1 VVESEAMKYVGL
13 TLGLLLLAFL
23 IYVATGK
30 SLAIDEELG
39 KLTPGDR
46 QALEALLADSGLA
59 SGKLRAVELRA
70 LKYPAKGLAVQ
81 DGRIVGLHLSEVP
94 LKHLDKVV
102 ALTALQEL
110 WLNDNGLTSVPPLA
124 GLTALQRLDLGRNQ
138 LRAVDGLSGLPA
150 LQRLRLS
157 GNSIASV
164 AGLHDLP
171 ALTELELADNELTD
185 LAPLTALPAL
195 TALDVSGN
203 PLKALPSPLPARW
216 KVKSDVE
223 SASAPPRPTPPGYP
237 ANWVDRMPKGKGKY
251 EELVI
256 NGTLRSGAFQ
266 VSVTA
271 KSLSGVV
278 RPWNL
283 WGSADSH
290 GWDTTLELAV
300 EKGRVRAYIKYLPAS
315 DKLAKTTDGFIFAEA
330 EPGKPSKI
338 QGVIEFSRGGFA
350 EDGKE
355 YDLYLETVGG
365 PAEGVTVKL
374 SR

>member
-1 VVESEAMKYVGL
+1 MKYVGL

-46 QALEALLADSGLA
+46 QALDALLADSGLVA
-59 SGKLRAVELRA
+59 SKLRAVELRA
-70 LKYPAKGLAVQ
+70 LKYPSKGLAVQ
-81 DGRIVGLHLSEVP
+81 DGRIVGLHLSGVP

-102 ALTALQEL
+102 ALTGLQEL
-110 WLNDNGLTSVPPLA
+110 WLNDNGLTSLPPLA
-124 GLTALQRLDLGRNQ
+124 ALTALQRLDLGGNQ
-138 LRAVDGLSGLPA
+138 LRGVDGLSGLPA

-157 GNSIASV
+157 HNALTSV
-164 AGLHDLP
+164 AGLRELP

-195 TALDVSGN
+195 TTLDVSGN

-223 SASAPPRPTPPGYP
+223 AAPDPPRPTPPGYP
-237 ANWVDRMPKGKGKY
+237 ANWVGQPPKGKGKY
-251 EELVI
+251 QKLVI
-256 NGTLRSGAFQ
+256 DGTLRSGAFQ
-266 VSVTA
+266 VTITA
-271 KSLSGVV
+271 ESLSGVV

-290 GWDTTLELAV
+290 GRDTNLELTV
-300 EKGRVRAYIKYLPAS
+300 TKGRVRAYLKYLPVS
-315 DKLAKTTDGFIFAEA
+315 DKFAKTTDGFIFAEA
-330 EPGKPSKI
+330 EPGKPGKI
-338 QGVIEFSRGGFA
+338 KGFIEYSRGGFA

-355 YDLYLETVGG
+355 YDMYLETVDG